1 MMDAVK
7 LALAGLVLL
16 LGAIAALVTGVLPLA
31 DLGDV
36 AERVL
41 PILAFVVA
49 VTIVAELAAKAGVF
63 DVTASWL
70 ARLSRGRTALLW
82 VLVVVLAVV
91 TTAFLSLDTTAVLLT
106 PVVIAVARANGLPPL
121 PFALTTVWLANT
133 ASLVL
138 PVSNLTN
145 LLALARMPGAA
156 DPASF
161 VLLLGPSAAVAI
173 LVTVGLLWSFH
184 RRSLVGIF
192 TVAAPPRV
200 SDRVQLVA
208 ASIVVLALLPMLV
221 SGIEPW
227 IPATGAAVAL
237 LVLFAWRSP
246 RALGIR
252 LVPWSLLVFAAGLF
266 SAVAALEAW
275 GSGQLATALAGS
287 GSEPLD
293 LLRMSG
299 TALVTA
305 NGLDN
310 LPAYLLLETTADTPE
325 RLAALL
331 IGVNAGPLITPWASL
346 ATLLWHQRLV
356 AADVHLPWRR
366 FVLWGLVAAPLVVAA
381 ATVPLLFR

>member
-16 LGAIAALVTGVLPLA
+16 VGAIVAATTGILPLA

-36 AERVL
+36 VERVL

-49 VTIVAELAAKAGVF
+49 VTVVAELAAKAGVF

-82 VLVVVLAVV
+82 LLVVALAIV

-133 ASLVL
+133 ASLLL

-145 LLALARMPGAA
+145 LLALARMPGRS

-161 VLLLGPSAAVAI
+161 VLLLGPSAVVAV
-173 LVTVGLLWSFH
+173 LLTVALLWAFH
-184 RRSLVGIF
+184 RRSLVGTF
-192 TVAAPPRV
+192 SVAPPPRV
-200 SDRVQLVA
+200 SDRVQFVA
-208 ASIVVLALLPMLV
+208 ASVIVLALLPLLV

-227 IPATGAAVAL
+227 VPATVAALAL
-237 LVLFAWRSP
+237 VGLFAWRSP
-246 RALGIR
+246 KALGLR

-275 GSGQLATALAGS
+275 GSGQVASAVAGT
-287 GSEPLD
+287 GSQPLD

-299 TALVTA
+299 TALVAA
-305 NGLDN
+305 NTLDN
-310 LPAYLLLETTADTPE
+310 LPAYLLLESAAGSPE

-356 AADVHLPWRR
+356 AAGVHLPWSR
-366 FVLWGLVAAPLVVAA
+366 FVVWGLIAAPLAVTA
-381 ATVPLLFR
+381 ATIPLMLR